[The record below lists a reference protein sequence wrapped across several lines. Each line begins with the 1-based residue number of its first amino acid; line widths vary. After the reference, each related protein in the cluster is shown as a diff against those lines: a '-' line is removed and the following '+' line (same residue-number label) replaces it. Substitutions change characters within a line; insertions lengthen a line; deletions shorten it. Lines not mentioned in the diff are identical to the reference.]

1 MSPAV
6 VLRSKFVTPGS
17 SVFNNYINYMDREDA
32 KRNVEINH
40 ASDHENDFDMFYQ
53 FMDYMD
59 DDTKQGELFT
69 ADQDYLNDTEKQK
82 VKKQF
87 QVAQQNESPMW
98 QDVISFDNDWLEKQ
112 GVYNSESHTVDE
124 TKMRSIVRETMQT
137 MLAAESM
144 QQSAIWTASL
154 HYNTDNIHV
163 HIATVEPHPTRDVMN
178 VFDKGT
184 NTWREEYRAKRKPK
198 TLDKMKS
205 KVANCILNRAN
216 ERNKIDELLRGTVR
230 YKKDNHISLAS
241 FRKTN
246 QLFTEARHRLP
257 EDRKQW
263 RYGYE
268 SINEARPYIDEITN
282 IYLEQFH
289 AEEMKELITSLDEEV
304 NVMKEMYGEE
314 SNYHTFKETKMD
326 DLKKRMGNAIL
337 TEMRSVDKEE
347 KSSLFRQKIAA
358 RQLHALEKDNQ
369 GTLFQRYHG
378 NGNQRLHFSVIR
390 LKQAMRKTFHDY
402 KFERHM
408 DEFDQM
414 MEKE

>member
-1 MSPAV
+1 
-6 VLRSKFVTPGS
+6 
-17 SVFNNYINYMDREDA
+17 MDREDA
-32 KRNVEINH
+32 KKNVEINH
-40 ASDHENDFDMFYQ
+40 ESDHENDFDVFYQ

-59 DDTKQGELFT
+59 DYLKQGELFT
-69 ADQDYLNDTEKQK
+69 ANQDYLNDSEKQK
-82 VKKQF
+82 MKKQF
-87 QVAQQNESPMW
+87 QVAQHNESPMW
-98 QDVISFDNDWLEKQ
+98 QDVISFDNEWLEKQ

-137 MLAAESM
+137 MLAAERM
-144 QQSAIWTASL
+144 QQSATWTASL

-163 HIATVEPHPTRDVMN
+163 HIATVEPHPTREVMN
-178 VFDKGT
+178 VFDKET
-184 NTWREEYRAKRKPK
+184 NTWSEEYRAKRKPK

-205 KVANCILNRAN
+205 KVANCILDRSN

-230 YKKDNHISLAS
+230 YKKDNQISLAS
-241 FRKTN
+241 LRKTN
-246 QLFTEARHRLP
+246 ELFTEAIKRLP

-268 SINEARPYIDEITN
+268 SINEARPYIDKITN

-289 AEEMKELITSLDEEV
+289 AEEMEELVTSLDEEV
-304 NVMKEMYGEE
+304 KVMKEMYGEE
-314 SNYHTFKETKMD
+314 SNYHTYKETKME

-347 KSSLFRQKIAA
+347 KTSLFRKKIAA
-358 RQLHALEKDNQ
+358 RQLYATEKGNQ

-378 NGNQRLHFSVIR
+378 NGSNHLHVSVIR

-414 MEKE
+414 MEKD

>member
-32 KRNVEINH
+32 KHNVEINS
-40 ASDHENDFDMFYQ
+40 ASDHENDFDVFYQ

-59 DDTKQGELFT
+59 DETKQGELFT
-69 ADQDYLNDTEKQK
+69 ANQDYLNDTEKKK

-112 GVYNSESHTVDE
+112 GVYNSENHTVDE
-124 TKMRSIVRETMQT
+124 TKMRSIVRETMRT
-137 MLAAESM
+137 MLTAERM

-178 VFDKGT
+178 VFDKET

-205 KVANCILNRAN
+205 KVANCILDRAN

-230 YKKDNHISLAS
+230 YKKKNKISLAS

-246 QLFTEARHRLP
+246 ELFTKAIERLP
-257 EDRKQW
+257 KDRKQW
-263 RYGYE
+263 QYGYE

-289 AEEMKELITSLDEEV
+289 AEEMKELVTSLDEEV
-304 NVMKEMYGEE
+304 KVMKEMYGEE
-314 SNYHTFKETKMD
+314 SSYHTYKETKMD

-347 KSSLFRQKIAA
+347 RSSLFRQKIAT
-358 RQLHALEKDNQ
+358 RQLHALENGKRE
-369 GTLFQRYHG
+369 TLFQGYNRSG
-378 NGNQRLHFSVIR
+378 NKHLHVSVIR

-414 MEKE
+414 MEKD

>member
-1 MSPAV
+1 MTPAV

-40 ASDHENDFDMFYQ
+40 ASDHENEFDMFYQ

-69 ADQDYLNDTEKQK
+69 ADQDYLNDSKKQK
-82 VKKQF
+82 MEKQF
-87 QVAQQNESPMW
+87 QTAQQNESPMW

-112 GVYNSESHTVDE
+112 GVYTSENHTVDE

-137 MLAAESM
+137 MLAAERM

-178 VFDKGT
+178 VCDKGT

-205 KVANCILNRAN
+205 KVANSILNRAN
-216 ERNKIDELLRGTVR
+216 ERNKIDKLLRVTIR
-230 YKKDNHISLAS
+230 YKNNNHITFVTICES
-241 FRKTN
+241 T

-282 IYLEQFH
+282 IY
-289 AEEMKELITSLDEEV
+289 
-304 NVMKEMYGEE
+304 
-314 SNYHTFKETKMD
+314 
-326 DLKKRMGNAIL
+326 
-337 TEMRSVDKEE
+337 
-347 KSSLFRQKIAA
+347 
-358 RQLHALEKDNQ
+358 
-369 GTLFQRYHG
+369 
-378 NGNQRLHFSVIR
+378 
-390 LKQAMRKTFHDY
+390 
-402 KFERHM
+402 
-408 DEFDQM
+408 
-414 MEKE
+414 

>member
-1 MSPAV
+1 
-6 VLRSKFVTPGS
+6 
-17 SVFNNYINYMDREDA
+17 MDREDA
-32 KRNVEINH
+32 KKNVEINH
-40 ASDHENDFDMFYQ
+40 ESDHENEFDVFYQ

-59 DDTKQGELFT
+59 DDLKQGELFT
-69 ADQDYLNDTEKQK
+69 AKQDYLNDNEKQK
-82 VKKQF
+82 MKKQF
-87 QVAQQNESPMW
+87 QIAQQNESPMW
-98 QDVISFDNDWLEKQ
+98 QDVISFDNEWLEKQ
-112 GVYNSESHTVDE
+112 GMYNSENHTVDE

-137 MLAAESM
+137 MLAAEMM
-144 QQSAIWTASL
+144 QQSATWTASL

-178 VFDKGT
+178 VFDKET
-184 NTWREEYRAKRKPK
+184 NTWCEEYRAKRKPK

-205 KVANCILNRAN
+205 KVANCILDRAN
-216 ERNKIDELLRGTVR
+216 ERNKIDELLRGTIH
-230 YKKDNHISLAS
+230 YKKDNQISLAS

-246 QLFTEARHRLP
+246 KLFTEAIKRLP

-289 AEEMKELITSLDEEV
+289 AKEMKELVTSLDEEV
-304 NVMKEMYGEE
+304 KVMKEMYGEE
-314 SNYHTFKETKMD
+314 SNYHTYKETKMD

-337 TEMRSVDKEE
+337 TEMRSVDKE
-347 KSSLFRQKIAA
+347 KRTSLFRQKIAA
-358 RQLHALEKDNQ
+358 RQLHALDKDNS
-369 GTLFQRYHG
+369 GTLFQGSHG
-378 NGNQRLHFSVIR
+378 SENQRLHVSVIR

-402 KFERHM
+402 NFERHM

-414 MEKE
+414 MEKD

>member
-1 MSPAV
+1 MGPAV
-6 VLRSKFVTPGS
+6 VLRSKFVMPKS

-32 KRNVEINH
+32 KHNVEINN
-40 ASDHENDFDMFYQ
+40 ASGHEGDFDVFYQ

-59 DDTKQGELFT
+59 DEAKQGELFT
-69 ADQDYLNDTEKQK
+69 ANQDYLNDLEKQNM
-82 VKKQF
+82 KKQF
-87 QVAQQNESPMW
+87 ETAQQNESPMW

-112 GVYNSESHTVDE
+112 GVYNSEKHTVDE
-124 TKMRSIVRETMQT
+124 NKMRSIVREAMQT
-137 MLAAESM
+137 MLEAERM
-144 QQSAIWTASL
+144 QQSATWTASL

-178 VFDKGT
+178 VFDKET
-184 NTWREEYRAKRKPK
+184 NAWREEYRAKRKPK
-198 TLDKMKS
+198 TLEKMKS
-205 KVANCILNRAN
+205 KVANCILDRVN
-216 ERNKIDELLRGTVR
+216 ERSKIDELLRGTIR
-230 YKKDNHISLAS
+230 YKKDNEISLAS
-241 FRKTN
+241 FRKTK
-246 QLFTEARHRLP
+246 QLFTEAIQHLP

-268 SINEARPYIDEITN
+268 SINEARPYIDEMTN

-289 AEEMKELITSLDEEV
+289 AKEMEELVTNLDEEV
-304 NVMKEMYGEE
+304 KVMKEMYGED
-314 SNYHTFKETKMD
+314 SNYQTYKETKMD

-337 TEMRSVDKEE
+337 TEMRSVDKKE
-347 KSSLFRQKIAA
+347 KTSLFRQKIAA
-358 RQLHALEKDNQ
+358 RQLHALENGNQ

-378 NGNQRLHFSVIR
+378 SGNQRLHVSVIR

-414 MEKE
+414 MEKD

>member
-1 MSPAV
+1 
-6 VLRSKFVTPGS
+6 
-17 SVFNNYINYMDREDA
+17 
-32 KRNVEINH
+32 
-40 ASDHENDFDMFYQ
+40 
-53 FMDYMD
+53 
-59 DDTKQGELFT
+59 
-69 ADQDYLNDTEKQK
+69 
-82 VKKQF
+82 
-87 QVAQQNESPMW
+87 

-112 GVYNSESHTVDE
+112 GVYNSEDHEVDE

-137 MLAAESM
+137 MLAAERM

-154 HYNTDNIHV
+154 HYNTNNIHV
-163 HIATVEPHPTRDVMN
+163 HIATVEPHPTREVMN
-178 VFDKGT
+178 VFDNET
-184 NTWREEYRAKRKPK
+184 DTWREEYRAKRKPK

-205 KVANCILNRAN
+205 KVANCILNRVN
-216 ERNKIDELLRGTVR
+216 ERNKIDELLRGTIR
-230 YKKDNHISLAS
+230 YKKDNQISLAS

-263 RYGYE
+263 LYGYK
-268 SINEARPYIDEITN
+268 SINEARHYIDEITN

-289 AEEMKELITSLDEEV
+289 TEEMEELVTSLDDEV
-304 NVMKEMYGEE
+304 KVMKEMYGEE
-314 SNYHTFKETKMD
+314 SNYHTYKETKMD

-347 KSSLFRQKIAA
+347 KTSLFRQKIAA
-358 RQLHALEKDNQ
+358 RQLHALEKGDQ

-378 NGNQRLHFSVIR
+378 SSNQQLHVSVIR

-402 KFERHM
+402 KYERHM

>member
-32 KRNVEINH
+32 KRDVEINH
-40 ASDHENDFDMFYQ
+40 ASDHENDFDVYYQ

-59 DDTKQGELFT
+59 DESKQGELFT
-69 ADQDYLNDTEKQK
+69 ANQDYLNDMEKQK
-82 VKKQF
+82 MKKQF

-112 GVYNSESHTVDE
+112 GGYNSEKHTVDE

-137 MLAAESM
+137 MLGTERM

-163 HIATVEPHPTRDVMN
+163 HIATVEPHPTREVMN
-178 VFDKGT
+178 VFDKET

-246 QLFTEARHRLP
+246 QLFREAIQRLP

-268 SINEARPYIDEITN
+268 SINEARPYIDEITT

-289 AEEMKELITSLDEEV
+289 AGEMEALDASLNEEAE
-304 NVMKEMYGEE
+304 VMKEMYGE
-314 SNYHTFKETKMD
+314 SSDYQAYKETKLE

-337 TEMRSVDKEE
+337 TEMRNVDKEE
-347 KSSLFRQKIAA
+347 SVSLFKQKIAE

-369 GTLFQRYHG
+369 GTLLQRYHG
-378 NGNQRLHFSVIR
+378 RDIQHLHVSVIR
-390 LKQAMRKTFHDY
+390 LKQAMGKTFHDY

-414 MEKE
+414 IER

>member
-1 MSPAV
+1 
-6 VLRSKFVTPGS
+6 
-17 SVFNNYINYMDREDA
+17 
-32 KRNVEINH
+32 
-40 ASDHENDFDMFYQ
+40 
-53 FMDYMD
+53 
-59 DDTKQGELFT
+59 
-69 ADQDYLNDTEKQK
+69 
-82 VKKQF
+82 F
-87 QVAQQNESPMW
+87 QVAQQNESPLW

-112 GVYNSESHTVDE
+112 GVYNSENHTVDE
-124 TKMRSIVRETMQT
+124 PKMRSIVRETMQT
-137 MLAAESM
+137 MLAAERM

-163 HIATVEPHPTRDVMN
+163 HIATVEPHPTREVMN
-178 VFDKGT
+178 VFDKET

-198 TLDKMKS
+198 TLEKMKS
-205 KVANCILNRAN
+205 KVANCILDRAN
-216 ERNKIDELLRGTVR
+216 ERNDIDELLRGTVR
-230 YKKDNHISLAS
+230 YKKDNQISLAS

-246 QLFTEARHRLP
+246 ELFTEAIKRLP

-268 SINEARPYIDEITN
+268 FINEARPYIDEITN

-289 AEEMKELITSLDEEV
+289 AEEMEELVTSLDEEV

-314 SNYHTFKETKMD
+314 SNYHTYKETKMD

-347 KSSLFRQKIAA
+347 KTSLFRQKIAA
-358 RQLHALEKDNQ
+358 RQLHALEKGDQ

-378 NGNQRLHFSVIR
+378 SSNQQLNVMKEMYGEENNYHNYKETKMDDLKKRMGNAILTEMRSVDKEEKTSLFRQKIAARQLHALEKGDQGTLFQRYHGSSNQQLHVSVIR
-390 LKQAMRKTFHDY
+390 LKQAMRKTFYDY
-402 KFERHM
+402 KYERHM

-414 MEKE
+414 M